1 MSKNKKVW
9 LVTGSSRGL
18 GRNIVE
24 AALKA
29 GDKVVAT
36 ARKPEQ
42 LQELVDRYGE
52 HVRAIGLDVTNPESA
67 AGAVQ
72 AAIEVFGR
80 IDVLVNNAGYGD
92 IASVEDVT
100 LDDFRAQIDTNFYGV
115 VHMTK
120 AVLPVM
126 REQGEGH
133 IIQISSLGGRMGAP
147 GLAGYQSAKWAVG
160 GFSTVLSQEVAP
172 LGIKVTVVEPGGMR
186 TEWAGSSMN
195 IPQIS
200 EPYEQTVG
208 AFASYLRNNMSGHEV
223 SDPTKVAKVIVVL
236 PEMPEPPLRLL
247 IGTDA
252 VALAGSCAK
261 ALAESDEKWRYLSE
275 SVGFDSDAVPNHGNH
290 WQSNVGSC
298 SA

>member
-1 MSKNKKVW
+1 MQKNTKVW

-24 AALKA
+24 AALAA

-36 ARKPEQ
+36 ARKQEQ
-42 LQELVDRYGE
+42 LQELVDRYGDQIKA
-52 HVRAIGLDVTNPESA
+52 VGLDVTNPESA
-67 AGAVQ
+67 TDAVQ
-72 AAIEVFGR
+72 AAIEAFGR

-100 LDDFRAQIDTNFYGV
+100 LDDFKAQIDTNFYGV
-115 VHMTK
+115 VYMTK

-126 REQGEGH
+126 REQKAGH
-133 IIQISSLGGRMGAP
+133 IIQISSIGGRTGAP

-172 LGIKVTVVEPGGMR
+172 FGIKVTVAEPGGMR
-186 TEWAGSSMN
+186 TDWAGSSMN
-195 IPQIS
+195 IPHIS

-208 AFASYLRNNMSGHEV
+208 VFANYLRNNMSGHEV
-223 SDPTKVAKVIVVL
+223 SDPTKVAKVIVDIT
-236 PEMPEPPLRLL
+236 EMPEPPFRLL

-252 VALAGSCAK
+252 VTLAGSCAK

-275 SVGFDSDAVPNHGNH
+275 SVGYDSAVA
-290 WQSNVGSC
+290 VE
-298 SA
+298 